1 MIYSELCEVVTV
13 MKYYKRGLGR
23 GRGKERVITVT
34 PVILIYFTA
43 LRRILNN
50 VSSHAKSKLKYLYT
64 IPKMIKF

>member
-43 LRRILNN
+43 LRRILN
-50 VSSHAKSKLKYLYT
+50 
-64 IPKMIKF
+64 M

>member
-23 GRGKERVITVT
+23 GRDKEGVIT

-43 LRRILNN
+43 LRRILN
-50 VSSHAKSKLKYLYT
+50 
-64 IPKMIKF
+64 M

>member
-23 GRGKERVITVT
+23 GRGKEGVITVT